1 MSKKKTK
8 EIDTV
13 KIEDQNTQS
22 KLFKSKN
29 IKDLIAPSGIDATNL
44 NNKGIINNESESEI
58 NAAGLTNSGTIT
70 SSGTINSLTITNE
83 TNGTINNEE
92 SGKIVADSAFINNG
106 TVVNKSSITVPW
118 NNSNQFCVKSGVPIS
133 YL

>member
-44 NNKGIINNESESEI
+44 NHLEIISH
-58 NAAGLTNSGTIT
+58 TNRLARSFFVGT
-70 SSGTINSLTITNE
+70 L
-83 TNGTINNEE
+83 
-92 SGKIVADSAFINNG
+92 
-106 TVVNKSSITVPW
+106 PRM
-118 NNSNQFCVKSGVPIS
+118 
-133 YL
+133 